1 MTTESRS
8 TLPPRPSVVR
18 VAALAVGLLLAGC
31 GVRGV
36 DPDTLPPDLRSSYRL
51 FEVRC
56 SKCHTIARPLNA
68 PIRDAT
74 HWELYV
80 TRMRRVPGSG
90 IDERD
95 AREILRFLTY
105 YTEVIRGGRGGGTE
119 TSGGAAAA
127 ESGGEEPTPEA
138 ADIEPDEAPPPEAEP
153 PPPST
158 ESPIPSAIPGGADAA
173 PE

>member
-8 TLPPRPSVVR
+8 TLPARTTGLR
-18 VAALAVGLLLAGC
+18 ATTLALALLLGGC

-36 DPDTLPPDLRSSYRL
+36 DPDTLPPDLRSSYAL

-105 YTEVIRGGRGGGTE
+105 YTEVIRAGHGGGAE
-119 TSGGAAAA
+119 TSGGAGAT
-127 ESGGEEPTPEA
+127 ESEEEVSSEPEDA
-138 ADIEPDEAPPPEAEP
+138 SPVEAPTQATEP
-153 PPPST
+153 PAPST
-158 ESPIPSAIPGGADAA
+158 ESPIPLDEPGGADAPA
-173 PE
+173 E